1 MPKPNGSRI
10 RSLRQECGVKTGA
23 MAKRVGCSRQHLTN
37 IEAGYHTAASI
48 ELLNRLARELGLAV
62 VDDLIDTNVDAA

>member
-10 RSLRQECGVKTGA
+10 RSLRQECGVKTGV

-37 IEAGYHTAASI
+37 IEAGYNTAASI
-48 ELLNRLARELGLAV
+48 ELLNRIARELNVKA
-62 VDDLIDTNVDAA
+62 DDLIDSTVDAA